1 MKGYDVIVLGGQSN
15 AEGYGVGEVTEEYVS
30 TDKVLYVCDEAAPH
44 YEGSVLHL
52 NYPSG
57 IKVEI
62 ADEPVGEQGK
72 IGKLALFFAKR
83 YIESG
88 LLDPDRKILIVNAA
102 VGGTGFA
109 RPEWGIGNVLY
120 NRLLSLTDYAIG
132 YDGGDNR
139 IVAFLWHQGEHDSVE
154 NPDFSPE
161 KRYETHKRNLSAM
174 FGDFI
179 SRYADKAGGKIPF
192 IAGGFCDEWYEQ
204 NKVACDAVLRAIRE
218 TISELGGAFVDTH
231 GLLSNNQKTANGDGI
246 HFCRESAHI
255 LGSRYFDA
263 FKSVKE

>member
-1 MKGYDVIVLGGQSN
+1 MKGYDIIVLGGQSN
-15 AEGYGVGEVTEEYVS
+15 AEGYGVGEVTEEYVP
-30 TDKVLYVCDEAAPH
+30 TDKVLYVCDEATPH

-62 ADEPVGEQGK
+62 ADEPVGE
-72 IGKLALFFAKR
+72 
-83 YIESG
+83 
-88 LLDPDRKILIVNAA
+88 
-102 VGGTGFA
+102 
-109 RPEWGIGNVLY
+109 
-120 NRLLSLTDYAIG
+120 
-132 YDGGDNR
+132 
-139 IVAFLWHQGEHDSVE
+139 HDSVE
-154 NPDFSPE
+154 NPDFSTE

-192 IAGGFCDEWYEQ
+192 IAGGFCDEWYER

-246 HFCRESAHI
+246 HFSRESAHI

>member
-1 MKGYDVIVLGGQSN
+1 MKGYDIIVLGGQSN
-15 AEGYGVGEVTEEYVS
+15 AEGYGVGEVTEEYVP

-139 IVAFLWHQGEHDSVE
+139 IVAFLWHQGEHDAFE

-192 IAGGFCDEWYEQ
+192 IAAGFCDEWYER
-204 NKVACDAVLRAIRE
+204 NKVACDAVLHAIRE

-231 GLLSNNQKTANGDGI
+231 GLLSNNQKTANGDEI